1 MERSRLL
8 ALITLTGPV
17 TAFVLVFCLVPLINL
32 LAYSFFQVDFVAI
45 IRDPTLANYGRV
57 VASETYR
64 GLIWKAV
71 WHGAFVAGLTAV
83 VGYPVAFFI
92 AKRVVSLKSALLTA
106 LLIPL
111 YTGDLVRIFAWRV
124 VLGAEGVLNSLLKW
138 LGIIE
143 QPIWA
148 LLFSP
153 TATFIVLTYTYL
165 PFMVL
170 GLWLSLEALDG
181 RLLEAASDL
190 GAGRFQTLTRVML
203 PLTLPGFVAGGL
215 MVFTLVVGDYMT
227 PQLVGGSSG
236 VTVISAINDLFG
248 AAFDWPLGSAIA
260 WTLLACLA
268 GSIAITVSLL
278 RVTPWGR
285 ALFRVG

>member
-8 ALITLTGPV
+8 TLLTLTGPV
-17 TAFVLVFCLVPLINL
+17 TAFVVVFCLVPLVNL

-45 IRDPTLANYGRV
+45 VRDPTLANYGRV
-57 VASETYR
+57 IASETYR
-64 GLIWKAV
+64 GLILKAMT
-71 WHGAFVAGLTAV
+71 HGVFVALTTAII
-83 VGYPVAFFI
+83 GYPLAFFI
-92 AKRVVSLKSALLTA
+92 AKRVRTLKSALLTA
-106 LLIPL
+106 MLIPL

-138 LGIIE
+138 LGIID

-153 TATFIVLTYTYL
+153 TSTFIVLTYTYL

-170 GLWLSLEALDG
+170 GLWLSLEATDD
-181 RLLEAASDL
+181 RLLEAAADL
-190 GAGRFQTLTRVML
+190 GAGRLQILFRVLL
-203 PLTLPGFVAGGL
+203 PLTLPGFIAGGL
-215 MVFTLVVGDYMT
+215 MVFTLVVGDYLT

-260 WTLLACLA
+260 WALLACLA
-268 GSIAITVSLL
+268 GSIVIAVSLL
-278 RVTPWGR
+278 RATPLGR